1 MSALINLRGRRFT
14 RLTVIDRGRTVSR
27 GEEGTAV
34 YWMCRCDCG
43 TIHEVRSAELR
54 KGSIK
59 SCGCLLA
66 ELRQPHFERT
76 SVRLPSP
83 AC

>member
-1 MSALINLRGRRFT
+1 MSALINLRGQRFD

-54 KGSIK
+54 KHKIR

-66 ELRQPHFERT
+66 ELRLPRWQKT